1 MRRHELRRADILM
14 AKAVIR
20 RFAMSRPELV
30 RRGNRQNRK
39 ADDDRKPELPLGGRL
54 IEAIDLN
61 GVEANGV

>member
-1 MRRHELRRADILM
+1 
-14 AKAVIR
+14 
-20 RFAMSRPELV
+20 MSRPELV
-30 RRGNRQNRK
+30 RRGDRQNRK